1 MSLLVVLL
9 LSLAVPGQAT
19 TRKPDFTGRWT
30 ALSPGYEG
38 REIRIAE
45 VKGTLRVTNALE
57 RTPQS
62 VTYNLDG
69 SPRREAAG
77 PGEERWATLSWKNSN
92 TLVLLD
98 TRMTRTAEVRTEH
111 TLSFDTSRR
120 LILGIARTELAG
132 GRDASA
138 AAPSPQRKTVI
149 VLRKNPARGS
159 PRRLP

>member
-1 MSLLVVLL
+1 MTLLIVVLL
-9 LSLAVPGQAT
+9 SLVIPNQAT

-38 REIRIAE
+38 REVRITQA
-45 VKGTLRVTNALE
+45 KGTLRVTNALE
-57 RTPQS
+57 RNPES

-69 SPRREAAG
+69 SPRREPGG
-77 PGEERWATLSWKNSN
+77 PGEERWATLAWKND

-98 TRMTRTAEVRTEH
+98 TRMTRTSELRTEH

-120 LILGIARTELAG
+120 LILGIARTELSG

-138 AAPSPQRKTVI
+138 TASSPQRKTVI
-149 VLRKNPARGS
+149 VLRK
-159 PRRLP
+159 RR